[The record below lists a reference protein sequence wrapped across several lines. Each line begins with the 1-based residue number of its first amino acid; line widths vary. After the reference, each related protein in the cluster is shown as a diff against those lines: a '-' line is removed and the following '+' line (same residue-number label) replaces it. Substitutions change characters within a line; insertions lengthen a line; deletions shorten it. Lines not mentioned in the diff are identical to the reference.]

1 MGLAVRLSELAHE
14 EGDEK
19 VTVRE
24 LAERLM
30 ARTEEEQ
37 MADVST
43 EGCDDYGD
51 VDDMEFV
58 HANSLGNPFQ
68 PAYLLLLRSK
78 K

>member
-1 MGLAVRLSELAHE
+1 
-14 EGDEK
+14 
-19 VTVRE
+19 
-24 LAERLM
+24 M

-58 HANSLGNPFQ
+58 PANSLGNPFQ